1 MPALPFHYPHAHNYW
16 MMLYFQGGAAGFG
29 LWSLGWLALA
39 VRLGRFA
46 RRAEPAA
53 GGRWARLQARI
64 LPALLGTSLFFILLY
79 GAGDFPD
86 HAIRHAQFYLLGL
99 ALALT
104 APPRT
109 EAAPAP

>member
-1 MPALPFHYPHAHNYW
+1 MLANSPVCDNFGTAFSSAAAPGVDAATAATVAAHPV
-16 MMLYFQGGAAGFG
+16 AAAQVRR
-29 LWSLGWLALA
+29 WLA
-39 VRLGRFA
+39 
-46 RRAEPAA
+46 AEMP
-53 GGRWARLQARI
+53 QARI

-79 GAGDFPD
+79 GVGDFPD